1 MEYYSISQI
10 RKMEEEAVR
19 KGMTVEKMM
28 DTAGHLIAD
37 FIHSNSEFKKA
48 VFIAGTGNNG
58 GDTLSAAFH
67 LFNLNHSNIEV
78 VIVGKQEELK
88 ESPRAFLYLINDIKK
103 IPVKF
108 ITDATALNG
117 LNEIIKDAD
126 IIVVGI
132 FGTGF
137 HGDLPDLAESI
148 IDLINDSNAKKIS
161 VDIPSGMNGDTGEFK
176 KAVKSDFTLTM
187 MAMKKAFQN
196 PKALTVTGKIIVL
209 DLLS

>member
-1 MEYYSISQI
+1 MEYYSIREI
-10 RKMEEEAVR
+10 KKIEEEAIR
-19 KGMTVEKMM
+19 KGMTEEKMM
-28 DTAGHLIAD
+28 DAAGHLVAS
-37 FIHSNSEFKKA
+37 FIHSNIEFNEA
-48 VFIAGTGNNG
+48 LFIAGTGNNG

-67 LFNLNHSNIEV
+67 LFNLGHSDIKI

-88 ESPRAFLYLINDIKK
+88 EEPKNFLYLINSIKN
-103 IPVKF
+103 IPVSF
-108 ITDATALNG
+108 VYDSATLES
-117 LNEIIKDAD
+117 LEETIKDAD
-126 IIVVGI
+126 LLVVGL

-137 HGDLPDLAESI
+137 HGDLPYLAAEA
-148 IDLINDSNAKKIS
+148 IDLINNSSAKKVS

-196 PKALTVTGKIIVL
+196 PQALSVTGKVFVM